1 MLLKTYTSIDKPKLL
16 DRMSIV
22 MRSAHYSKST
32 EEDCLS
38 WLKKYNLALH
48 RLKLKTTKASS
59 YHLSAKTIM
68 IYTQGLNKEIGVRSP
83 LD

>member
-1 MLLKTYTSIDKPKLL
+1 
-16 DRMSIV
+16 

-68 IYTQGLNKEIGVRSP
+68 IYTQGLNKGIGVRSP